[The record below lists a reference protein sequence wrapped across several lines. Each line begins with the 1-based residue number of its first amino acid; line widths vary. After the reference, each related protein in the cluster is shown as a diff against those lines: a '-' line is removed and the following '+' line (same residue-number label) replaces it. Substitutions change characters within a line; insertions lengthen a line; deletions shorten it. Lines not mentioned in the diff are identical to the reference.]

1 MQKLNLVHLIAG
13 FHHLTMLKNL
23 QQWSRMNR
31 SLFWWCLVFC
41 VIYECNAL
49 NNGVGV
55 RPVMGFDT
63 YNGFHGN
70 YDSNFL
76 EEIGRT
82 LISSGL
88 VNYGYNRVNIDGGW
102 AYVIQ
107 NKTDQKYYTQRNATG
122 FLYPGDPIK
131 FPNGID
137 KTIKYIQSLG
147 LKWGHY
153 WNSGVNACGGAIDGG
168 SENFMTQDISLF
180 YSWNIDMI
188 KVDDCGVEGNDTE
201 IIFKWRDMLN
211 ATGRPIVF
219 SDCRNQCMNDAQ
231 HGRLNWKPWCVNLT
245 NSWRISTDINPGWG
259 SVMHNLGCGIGFGKW
274 AQPGAW
280 TDLDILEVDVGNFH
294 YNSGASVQRLMMNQ
308 AHFGLWCI
316 MSSPL
321 LFSINIS
328 TMAVEIYNV
337 LTNKYALNVSQNY
350 LDNGGDEILQF
361 NITNQ
366 FKESYIALTSKNK
379 NQTQLFYKPMPNNV
393 GNAAFLYLNRN
404 ETFNYTITLQ
414 FNQLPFQDNHN
425 NPLKC
430 QYVDIWDNQTGVRY
444 EGNEITADLA
454 PMSCKFILLQNCTSQ
469 TDSK

>member
-211 ATGRPIVF
+211 ATNRKVLF
-219 SDCRNQCMNDAQ
+219 SDCHNQCENDPTKSNYSPWQ
-231 HGRLNWKPWCVNLT
+231 PWCIDLANMWRVSRDIKANWERVLQNHDCT
-245 NSWRISTDINPGWG
+245 NG
-259 SVMHNLGCGIGFGKW
+259 LGKW

-280 TDLDILEVDVGNFH
+280 NDPDFLEVDIGDF
-294 YNSGASVQRLMMNQ
+294 SDDGTTKSLLMNQ
-308 AHFGLWCI
+308 AHFSLWSI
-316 MSSPL
+316 VSAPLILGNDLKNMSKKIL
-321 LFSINIS
+321 DII
-328 TMAVEIYNV
+328 
-337 LTNKYALNVSQNY
+337 TNKYAIDINQNY
-350 LDNGGDEILQF
+350 LNNAGDVITEF
-361 NITNQ
+361 NISQQ
-366 FKESYIALTSKNK
+366 FRKQYEKQVKSNNNMTTLY
-379 NQTQLFYKPMPNNV
+379 YKPLPTNI
-393 GNAAFLYLNRN
+393 GDAAILFLNRDN
-404 ETFNYTITLQ
+404 ITSYKVFVD
-414 FNQLPFQDNHN
+414 FNQLPLSN
-425 NPLKC
+425 NNSEPLQC
-430 QYVDIWDNQTGVRY
+430 TVLNIWTNDSTQMTSFNATLPPQSVQYLKLDH
-444 EGNEITADLA
+444 
-454 PMSCKFILLQNCTSQ
+454 CTIYV
-469 TDSK
+469 